1 MQHNDAAR
9 AAVLPEGARWSGMQ
23 NGDILRMLGLDNRE
37 IESLNQTS
45 RANGEDSLVTYCRQK
60 GIATLEGLLT

>member
-23 NGDILRMLGLDNRE
+23 NGDILRMLGLDNRD
-37 IESLNQTS
+37 IQALNDRSQ
-45 RANGEDSLVTYCRQK
+45 AAGKDALVLYCEEK
-60 GIATLEGLLT
+60 GIATLEGLL